1 MDLDG
6 SRVGDISFSPSLP
19 TWIISLYVT
28 FSAFFSHPAICVE
41 RHARQFQKRRR
52 RNFFLFFFFFTGGT
66 LGCNVS
72 SFINVTAGCELITSL
87 TVWLHSPSDEA
98 K

>member
-1 MDLDG
+1 MDHLALRHILCILLT
-6 SRVGDISFSPSLP
+6 SRDLRRASRAAISKEETKKLFS
-19 TWIISLYVT
+19 
-28 FSAFFSHPAICVE
+28 
-41 RHARQFQKRRR
+41 
-52 RNFFLFFFFFTGGT
+52 FFFFFTGGT